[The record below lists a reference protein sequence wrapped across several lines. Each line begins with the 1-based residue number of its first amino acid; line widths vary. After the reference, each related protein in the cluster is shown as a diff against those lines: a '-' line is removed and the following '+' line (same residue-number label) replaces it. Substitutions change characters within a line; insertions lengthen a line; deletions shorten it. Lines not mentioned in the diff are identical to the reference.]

1 MGQGNGGLWVC
12 SQGCSPQKVKIEAD
26 WEWAG
31 CADGKAGC
39 EERWAKKKKEKKVQD
54 HLQSLN
60 DDLSAM
66 IKKKNELEDNIE
78 LCSQKLIKAEKW
90 IGGLGGR
97 RIGGQRLQGN

>member
-1 MGQGNGGLWVC
+1 MEKLA
-12 SQGCSPQKVKIEAD
+12 VKRAEL
-26 WEWAG
+26 
-31 CADGKAGC
+31 
-39 EERWAKKKKEKKVQD
+39 KKKEKKVQD

-97 RIGGQRLQGN
+97 R